1 MQNLPPSARVKLA
14 PLRLLTSA
22 PANPPCLQ
30 LLHAPPPQLLL
41 LLTSTAHDE
50 VTLSPSLSLSL

>member
-1 MQNLPPSARVKLA
+1 MQNSPPSARVKLA

-22 PANPPCLQ
+22 PADPPRLQ

-50 VTLSPSLSLSL
+50 VTLSLSLSLSL